1 MTDVAEF
8 DIGTPGMLEVLSVG
22 KGDLR
27 ITVGSTEEDRTKAKD
42 LIQEMLRKGY
52 AVFVDIEGELR
63 RVKRFNPKK
72 FAYVIGEL
80 VDPPT
85 AEPTLRGPTNRRT
98 RDREVPVGGSRATAV
113 GRTAGG

>member
-1 MTDVAEF
+1 MTQTAEF

-27 ITVGSTEEDRTKAKD
+27 ITVGSTDDDREKAKD
-42 LIQEMLRKGY
+42 LIQEMFRKGY
-52 AVFVDIEGELR
+52 AVFVEVDGELS

-72 FAYVIGEL
+72 FSYVIGEL
-80 VDPPT
+80 VDPPQ
-85 AEPTLRGPTNRRT
+85 APAPKGPTNRRT
-98 RDREVPVGGSRATAV
+98 RERDIPVAGSRATAV